1 MTQNNFLTKTLNDT
15 VMTRRS
21 FLKWSAAIGGTAA
34 LAGGVDFG
42 LKTIEGAVAAGEEQ
56 TLTVGCYHNCGGR
69 CILATKVK
77 DGTILRIVPDPTPAA
92 DETPEVPR
100 AIPCV
105 RGRSQIRRVY
115 APDRLK
121 YPMKRVGKRG
131 EGKFERISWEE
142 ALDTIANEMKRIKDA
157 YGNEAFYFN
166 YAWGV
171 TWNGPDGSSIIQ
183 RLLSMF
189 GGYVGYYGTY
199 SEAAYGV
206 AMPYITGGYA
216 GNSAD
221 DVVNSKLV
229 LLLGDNSLVTR
240 AGGDNGGYWYMKAAQ
255 NGTKFIVVDPIMTE
269 TVAATQAEWIPI
281 NPGTDVALIAAMA
294 YVMVKE
300 NLYDKEF
307 MDTHTAGFDE
317 STLPE
322 GAPRNSSY
330 MAYLMGKGYD
340 KVEKT
345 PEWAAAITGI
355 PAERIANLAREIAS
369 IKPCAII
376 QCWGPQRRAYGEQFV
391 RAVPILAA
399 MTGNFGIPG
408 GNTGQLP
415 GGGYCPM
422 GGIPVPPNPVQ
433 VSIPC
438 FMWPDFVTRGTE
450 MTVEKDYI
458 RGASTGWSA
467 NAGDTTTTQENKNL
481 RLKSNMKF
489 MWNHGGNCIINQHAD
504 VNYTRKVLEDDSKLE
519 FIVTVEVGNTP
530 STMYSDI
537 VLPGTT
543 GFEVDNII
551 TGEGHGI
558 KGNHAWALFNHKVIE
573 PMFEAKDDVW
583 IAEQLADRLG
593 FGDKFRDGHLTREDW
608 LREMVAGAQAS
619 VPNFPSLEEFKQKGF
634 FKLPGGKPF
643 VAFEA
648 FRADPEANPLGTA
661 TGKIE
666 IYSPVLANLKNDE
679 IPPIPTYIP
688 EWEGVSDPLREKYP
702 LMMMTTHF
710 VARSHSTFENVD
722 ILREA
727 HPQCLWINTLDAEER
742 GIKNGDM
749 VKVYNDRGVVH
760 IPAYVTN
767 RIRPGTTNMPQGAHF
782 TPNADGV
789 DIRGCGNTLTN
800 YRPTPMAKGFTAHT
814 NLVQVEKL

>member
-1 MTQNNFLTKTLNDT
+1 MNDNNFLTKTLNDT
-15 VMTRRS
+15 LLTRRS
-21 FLKWSAAIGGTAA
+21 FLKWSAALGGTAA
-34 LAGGVDFG
+34 LAGGLNMG
-42 LKTIEGAVAAGEEQ
+42 LKTLEGAAAAGEEQ

-69 CILATKVK
+69 CILAAKVK
-77 DGTILRIVPDPTPAA
+77 DGTVVRLVPDPSQE
-92 DETPEVPR
+92 ETPENPR

-105 RGRSQIRRVY
+105 RGRAQTRRVY

-131 EGKFERISWEE
+131 EGKFERISWDE
-142 ALDTIANEMKRIKDA
+142 ALDAIADTMKRIKEK

-171 TWNGPDGSSIIQ
+171 TWNGPDGQAIIQ
-183 RLLSMF
+183 RLLSLF

-206 AMPYITGGYA
+206 VMPYILGGYA

-229 LLLGDNSLVTR
+229 VLFGDNSVVTR
-240 AGGDNGGYWYMKAAQ
+240 AGGDNGGYWYMKAAE
-255 NGTKFIVVDPIMTE
+255 NGTKFIVVDPIMTD
-269 TVAATQAEWIPI
+269 TVVGTQGEWVPI
-281 NPGTDVALIAAMA
+281 NPGTDAALVAALS
-294 YVMVKE
+294 YVMITE
-300 NLYDKEF
+300 DLYDKEF
-307 MDTHTAGFDE
+307 MSTHSVGFDE
-317 STLPE
+317 ETLPE

-330 MAYLMGKGYD
+330 MSYVMGRGYD
-340 KVEKT
+340 KIVKT

-355 PAERIANLAREIAS
+355 PVDRIVKLAREMAS
-369 IKPCAII
+369 VKPCAII

-391 RAVPILAA
+391 RSIPILAA
-399 MTGNFGIPG
+399 MTGNFGISG

-422 GGIPVPPNPVQ
+422 GGIAVPPNPVQ

-450 MTVEKDYI
+450 MTPEKDFI
-458 RGASTGWSA
+458 RGASSGWSA
-467 NAGDTTTTQENKNL
+467 NTGDQSTQVSDTT
-481 RLKSNMKF
+481 RLTSNMKF

-504 VNYTRKVLEDDSKLE
+504 VNYTKQVLEDDTKLE
-519 FIVTVEVGNTP
+519 MIVTTEVGMTP

-537 VLPGTT
+537 LLPGTT

-558 KGNHAWALFNHKVIE
+558 KGNHAWALYNHKVIE
-573 PMFEAKDDVW
+573 PMYECKDDLW

-593 FGDKFRDGHLTREDW
+593 VGEEFREGHTTREDW
-608 LREMVAGAQAS
+608 IRDMVAGAQS
-619 VPNFPSLEEFKQKGF
+619 GVPDFPSFEEFKEKGF
-634 FKLPGGKPF
+634 YKLEAGQPF
-643 VAFEA
+643 VAGA
-648 FRADPEANPLGTA
+648 SFREDPEANPLPTP

-666 IYSPVLANLKNDE
+666 IYSPTLAGLNNPEE
-679 IPPIPTYIP
+679 IPAIPSYVP
-688 EWEGVSDPLREKYP
+688 EWEGVSDPLRETYP

-710 VARSHSTFENVD
+710 VARSHSTFEKVD
-722 ILREA
+722 VLQEA
-727 HPQCLWINTLDAEER
+727 HPQCLWINTVDAKER

-760 IPAYVTN
+760 IPAFVTN
-767 RIRPGTTNMPQGAHF
+767 RIRPGVTNLPQGAHY

-789 DIRGCGNTLTN
+789 DVRGCGNTLTN
-800 YRPTPMAKGFTAHT
+800 YRPTPLARGFTAHT

>member
-21 FLKWSAAIGGTAA
+21 FLKWSAALGGTAA

-42 LKTIEGAVAAGEEQ
+42 LKAIEGAAAAGEEQ

-77 DGTILRIVPDPTPAA
+77 DGTIQRIVPDPTPL
-92 DETPEVPR
+92 DQETPESPR

-105 RGRSQIRRVY
+105 RGRSQTRRVY

-121 YPMKRVGKRG
+121 YPLKRVGKRG
-131 EGKFERISWEE
+131 EGKFERITWEE
-142 ALDTIANEMKRIKDA
+142 ALDTIANEMKRIKKD
-157 YGNEAFYFN
+157 YGNDAFYFN

-183 RLLSMF
+183 RMLSMF

-199 SEAAYGV
+199 SEAAYGQ
-206 AMPYITGGYA
+206 AMPYILGGYA

-229 LLLGDNSLVTR
+229 VLLGDNSVVTR
-240 AGGDNGGYWYMKAAQ
+240 AGGDNGGYWYMKAAE
-255 NGTKFIVVDPIMTE
+255 NGTKFIIIDPILTD
-269 TVAATQAEWIPI
+269 TVAATQGEWVPI
-281 NPGTDVALIAAMA
+281 NPGTDAALIAALA
-294 YVMVKE
+294 HVMVKE
-300 NLYDKEF
+300 DLYDKEF
-307 MDTHTAGFDE
+307 MATHAAGFDE
-317 STLPE
+317 SILPE

-330 MAYLMGKGYD
+330 MAYIMGKGYD

-345 PEWAAAITGI
+345 PEWASEITGI
-355 PAERIANLAREIAS
+355 PAERIAQLAREMAAV
-369 IKPCAII
+369 KPCAII

-399 MTGNFGIPG
+399 MTGNFGISG

-422 GGIPVPPNPVQ
+422 GGIPIPPNPVE

-450 MTVEKDYI
+450 MTVEKDFI

-467 NAGDTTTTQENKNL
+467 SSGDTTTATASDV

-519 FIVTVEVGNTP
+519 MIVTVEVGMTP
-530 STMYSDI
+530 SVMWSDI

-558 KGNHAWALFNHKVIE
+558 KGNHGWALYNHKVIE
-573 PMFEAKDDVW
+573 PMFECKDDVW

-593 FGDKFRDGHLTREDW
+593 FGDNFRDGHLTREDW
-608 LREMVAGAQAS
+608 IKEMVAGARAS
-619 VPNFPSLEEFKQKGF
+619 LSDFPTYEEFKEKGF
-634 FKLPGGKPF
+634 YKLPGGKPF
-643 VAFEA
+643 VAFAE
-648 FRADPEANPLGTA
+648 FRADPETNPLGTP

-666 IYSPVLANLKNDE
+666 IYSPTLASIKHEE
-679 IPPIPTYIP
+679 IPPIPLYIP

-727 HPQCLWINTLDAEER
+727 HPQSLWINTFDAAER
-742 GIKNGDM
+742 GIKNGDV

-767 RIRPGTTNMPQGAHF
+767 RIRPGVTNMPQGAHY

-789 DIRGCGNTLTN
+789 DERGCSNTLTN
-800 YRPTPMAKGFTAHT
+800 YRPTPLARGFTAHT
-814 NLVQVEKL
+814 NLVQVEKI